1 MSKDLRSLIRDLINE
16 GDLYDLTKRLPRPPE
31 DPIKMIFID
40 TFQKLQAVIEEGAD
54 SQYIPEAHDIM
65 SAIKEAIGPAV
76 LMSAEPFDDDDYED
90 Y

>member
-1 MSKDLRSLIRDLINE
+1 MSKDLRILIRRLISE
-16 GDLYDLTKRLPRPPE
+16 AEIFDITDRLPPPPE
-31 DPIKMIFID
+31 DPIKLIFID
-40 TFQKLQAVIEEGAD
+40 TFQKLQAVIEEGTD

-65 SAIKEAIGPAV
+65 SSIKETIGPAA